1 MVMPEITDEA
11 ARIERLFADYDRR
24 LRLARATDLAKSGR
38 FLEAEALIRPAGG
51 IPEGG
56 GELDLLARIA
66 VRQRHYGKALLLWE
80 GAIRCE
86 PNNEEY
92 RRCVEKLRG
101 RAAKLKRWAGFAW
114 RGLLVLIAVAVL
126 ALGILFIHR
135 HYAARAVPPAHPDGG
150 VKAQKSP

>member
-1 MVMPEITDEA
+1 MVMPEFTVEEA
-11 ARIERLFADYDRR
+11 RVQRLVADYDRR

-38 FLEAEALIRPAGG
+38 FLEAEGILNSSGG

-66 VRQRHYGKALLLWE
+66 VRQRRYGKALLLWE
-80 GAIRCE
+80 GAMRCD

-92 RRCVEKLRG
+92 RRCVEKLRE
-101 RAAKLKRWAGFAW
+101 RVANLKRWARFA
-114 RGLLVLIAVAVL
+114 RKGLLFLIGVVVL
-126 ALGILFIHR
+126 ALGRSIIHR
-135 HYAARAVPPAHPDGG
+135 HYAARAVPPAHHDGG